1 MKLSMPPSFRPH
13 LVVTLLVGLLCGVA
27 ALVPTL
33 GQADPSEKSP
43 KQVNEG
49 PDGAKLWAQ
58 TCSQCHNLRPPDTFS
73 GAQWE
78 VIVHHMRVRARL
90 TVAESRAI
98 ADFLKG
104 GK

>member
-1 MKLSMPPSFRPH
+1 MKHSLLHFFRPQ
-13 LVVTLLVGLLCGVA
+13 LFVTLLVGLLCGVA
-27 ALVPTL
+27 ALVPTP
-33 GQADPSEKSP
+33 GQAGPSEKSP

-90 TVAESRAI
+90 TVAESKAI
-98 ADFLKG
+98 AEFLKG

>member
-1 MKLSMPPSFRPH
+1 MNLLSVFSRVH
-13 LVVTLLVGLLCGVA
+13 LMTLLFAVLCYGSIVSLSRDCCA
-27 ALVPTL
+27 GTAPDKTP
-33 GQADPSEKSP
+33 A
-43 KQVNEG
+43 QVNEG

-58 TCSQCHNLRPPDTFS
+58 TCSGCHNLRPPNTFS

-90 TVAESRAI
+90 TKAESQSI
-98 ADFLKG
+98 VEFLKS